1 METMKAK
8 IRQARTWCAIALLAV
23 VPATLVGQT
32 AAPASNSQEVEALK
46 KQLADQQKQIELL
59 KLSLE
64 DQKKLLER
72 IANSVPGGSDAA
84 AGTPEATAPSG
95 SASGSTGFTLPSK
108 SLGQVASATPIIP
121 PSAAPPA
128 AVPPPPSSSSAV
140 QPGGV
145 AAPDES
151 PLQLHIGTA
160 SLTPVGFMD
169 FTTVWS
175 NHDRGSGIG
184 TNFSGIPYGNVF
196 QNNLSE
202 FRESMQNSRIG
213 FRVDA
218 NVMGSQVMGYMEAD
232 FLGNNPGNVAV
243 TSNSNTM
250 RSRLYWVDVR
260 KGGWEVLGGQTWSL
274 LTPGRTGISPLPG
287 NVFYSQD
294 MDVNYQAGLVW
305 GRIPELRLVY
315 HAPGDKMA
323 LAFAV
328 SSPEQYVG
336 GSAGAPVITFP
347 SALGSVYGNE
357 LNTGGNTFGVPNVAP
372 DFIAKFAWD
381 PSSRF
386 HGEVAGLLRSF
397 KLWNPATGA
406 SYTAEGGGGSVN
418 LNFAVAGGFRLLT
431 NNFWSDGGGRYIFGM
446 VPDLIVRADGSASLI
461 HTGST
466 VSGFEWTKGN
476 SMFYGY
482 YGGTYIGRNTAIDT
496 NGHLIGYGYFGS
508 PSSQNRAIQEAT
520 IGWIQT
526 FWRNP
531 RYGQLSLIT
540 QYSYLTRNPWYIPN
554 NGSPENAHL
563 NMIFLD
569 LRYTLPGSAPTLGRP

>member
-8 IRQARTWCAIALLAV
+8 TLQPLTWCLTALLAV
-23 VPATLVGQT
+23 LPATLAAQT
-32 AAPASNSQEVEALK
+32 ASSTSKEVEALK
-46 KQLADQQKQIELL
+46 TQLAEQQKQIDLL
-59 KLSLE
+59 KLTLE

-72 IANSVPGGSDAA
+72 ITSAAPAAASPGGA
-84 AGTPEATAPSG
+84 
-95 SASGSTGFTLPSK
+95 SASTPDKQDFSLPAK
-108 SLGQVASATPIIP
+108 TLGQVASATPIIP
-121 PSAAPPA
+121 PSAAAPA
-128 AVPPPPSSSSAV
+128 AVPPPDSSSAA
-140 QPGGV
+140 QPAV
-145 AAPDES
+145 SAPDES

-160 SLTPVGFMD
+160 SITPVGFMD

-184 TNFSGIPYGNVF
+184 TNFAGIPYGNVF

-218 NVMGSQVMGYMEAD
+218 SVLGAQVMGYMEAD

-274 LTPGRTGISPLPG
+274 LTPNRTGISPLPG

-315 HAPGDKMA
+315 HGPGDKTA

-328 SSPEQYVG
+328 SSPEQYAG
-336 GSAGAPVITFP
+336 GSAGAPTVTFP
-347 SALGSVYGNE
+347 SALSSTYGNE
-357 LNTGGNTFGVPNVAP
+357 LNTGGNTFGVPNFAP

-381 PSSRF
+381 PTSRF
-386 HGEVAGLLRSF
+386 HGEIAGLLRTVR
-397 KLWNPATGA
+397 LWNPNTNAT
-406 SYTAEGGGGSVN
+406 YTAEGGGGSVN
-418 LNFAVAGGFRLLT
+418 ANFEVAKGFRLLT

-446 VPDLIVRADGSASLI
+446 VPDLIVRANGSPSLI

-466 VSGFEWTKGN
+466 VDGFEWTKGN
-476 SMFYGY
+476 SLFYGY
-482 YGGTYIGRNTAIDT
+482 YGGTYIGRNSALDT
-496 NGHLIGYGYFGS
+496 NGKLIGYGYFGS